1 MKAAIYAR
9 VSTFEQSPELQTH
22 ELTLYCQNRK
32 WEIEGFYIDRGISG
46 GARSRPELDKL
57 MHAAQHREFEAVL
70 VWKFDR
76 FARSV
81 SHLVQALETFRA
93 LGIEFVSLTE
103 GIDTTTPTGK
113 MIFTIMGAVAEFERD
128 LIRERVNAGLRAAR
142 ARGQKLGRPRVTVD
156 AYQIA
161 ELRQHGQSWKEISQ
175 QLGIGS
181 GTARRAFLSLA
192 KKPPEGELRSALE
205 ST

>member
-1 MKAAIYAR
+1 MPACPPSSKAPNSKPTSSPCTAR
-9 VSTFEQSPELQTH
+9 
-22 ELTLYCQNRK
+22 
-32 WEIEGFYIDRGISG
+32 IESG
-46 GARSRPELDKL
+46 RSRASTLTVGSLEGRG
-57 MHAAQHREFEAVL
+57 AG
-70 VWKFDR
+70 
-76 FARSV
+76 RSSTNSCTPRSTGNSRPCWSGNLTASPV